1 MYKVKVLMTGFVTHD
16 TKRFVVEKPKNYNFV
31 PGQATMVSI
40 DKKGW
45 QNEKRPFT
53 FTSLNDDLVLEF
65 TLKRYPDHKG
75 VTEQMHNLKPGDRLV
90 IEKPFGAIKYKGP
103 GTFIAAGTGITPFIA
118 IFRQLKKD
126 NKVNGN
132 KLIFSNKTHDDI
144 ILEPELK
151 HIFGSASF
159 ICTLTREKCN
169 DYASGRINENFLK
182 SIIKDFKQHFYI
194 CGQPNF
200 VLDIKNILKKFG
212 AKSDQVVIE
221 E

>member
-1 MYKVKVLMTGFVTHD
+1 MYKIKVLMAGFITHD
-16 TKRFVVEKPKNYNFV
+16 TKRFVVEKPKNYKFS

-45 QNEKRPFT
+45 KNERRPFT

-65 TLKRYPDHKG
+65 TLKKYEVHKG
-75 VTEQMHNLKPGDRLV
+75 VTEQVHKLKPGDSLI
-90 IEKPFGAIKYKGP
+90 IERPFGAIKYSGP

-132 KLIFSNKTHDDI
+132 KLIFSNKTHDDV

-151 HIFGSASF
+151 HIFGKENMM
-159 ICTLTREKCN
+159 CTLTREKC
-169 DYASGRINENFLK
+169 DGYAAGRINESFIK
-182 SIIKDFKQHFYI
+182 KHVKDFKQHFYI
-194 CGQPNF
+194 CGPPAF
-200 VLDIKNILKKFG
+200 VLDVKDILERLG
-212 AKSDQVVIE
+212 AKSDQVIIE